1 MQQIGGKRF
10 AIMTGSRNFMDL
22 GDGVRM
28 NLARNKTSANR
39 LAITLDKGTD
49 TYRMQFYRMTVSKH
63 FEVKTKDIAVYEGVY
78 CDILE
83 EIFTS
88 VTGLYTRF

>member
-10 AIMTGSRNFMDL
+10 AVMTGSRNFMDL

-49 TYRMQFYRMTVSKH
+49 TS
-63 FEVKTKDIAVYEGVY
+63 DAVLPNDGKQAFRGEDERH
-78 CDILE
+78 C
-83 EIFTS
+83 
-88 VTGLYTRF
+88 GLRGRLL